1 MQQLYITGKN
11 AISEALSKSLVEAIY
26 IKMPLKDREKYIVGM
41 AKNHNIKII
50 SLEKN
55 EMKSTTGQSENVVAK
70 VKENSSIGI
79 EEIVNNAFKKNENPL
94 IFLLDGITDVH
105 NLGAIIRNAYFFD
118 VSGIIM
124 PKDHSAPMNEKVY
137 EISSGAAYHMKT
149 AIVSNLNR
157 AIEYLRERD
166 FWVYYASEKG
176 DANLDTFLFDK
187 PTAVILGNEHSGV
200 RKIIQD
206 NADGSIFIK
215 SINGFDSLN
224 VSSASAVIA
233 YAYSTKISQ

>member
-1 MQQLYITGKN
+1 MYITGKN

-26 IKMPLKDREKYIVGM
+26 IKMPLKDREKYILNM
-41 AKNHNIKII
+41 AKKHNIKII

-55 EMKSTTGQSENVVAK
+55 EMNSITGQVDSVVAK
-70 VKENSSIGI
+70 VKETALFGI
-79 EEIVNNAFKKNENPL
+79 EEIVENAFKKHENPL

-118 VSGIIM
+118 VSGIII

-137 EISSGAAYHMKT
+137 EISSGAAYHMKIAT
-149 AIVSNLNR
+149 VTNLNR
-157 AIEYLRERD
+157 AIEYLREHD

-176 DANLDTFLFDK
+176 DANLNTFLFDK

-206 NADGSIFIK
+206 NADGSIYIN

-233 YAYSTKISQ
+233 YAYSTKINP

>member
-1 MQQLYITGKN
+1 LYITGKN
-11 AISEALSKSLVEAIY
+11 AISEALSKSLVEVVY
-26 IKMPLKDREKYIVGM
+26 IKMPLNDREKYIVSM
-41 AKNHNIKII
+41 AKNHDIKIV

-55 EMKSTTGQSENVVAK
+55 DMTSITGQSASVVAK
-70 VKENSSIGI
+70 VKESASFGI
-79 EEIVNNAFKKNENPL
+79 EEIVENAFKKHKNPL

-118 VSGIIM
+118 VSGIIL

-137 EISSGAAYHMKT
+137 EISSGAAYHIKIAT
-149 AIVSNLNR
+149 VTNLNR

-166 FWVYYASEKG
+166 FWIYYASEKG
-176 DANLDTFLFDK
+176 DTNLDTFLFDK
-187 PTAVILGNEHSGV
+187 PIAVILGNEHSGV
-200 RKIIQD
+200 RKIIKD
-206 NADGSIFIK
+206 NADGSVYIK

-233 YAYSTKISQ
+233 YAYSTKTSH